1 MGLSEKDI
9 DRLGPAARAQIA
21 AALNH
26 AAARKETLRP
36 KRADEFE
43 SALEARYYEAEIAP
57 KIYAGLIDTVEAPQ
71 GIFANARRGV
81 LRAQVAQCK
90 IYARFLHHIQKRRR
104 RGRRSQKQGSA
115 ALAKLVRLPPP
126 PVYRT
131 IRPPER
137 VEIHRGHFLGGSKCN
152 LKTRSS

>member
-9 DRLGPAARAQIA
+9 DRLGPAARAQIT

-57 KIYAGLIDTVEAPQ
+57 KIYAGLIDTVEAHKEFLLIS
-71 GIFANARRGV
+71 GRACGTAGNRGEFAA
-81 LRAQVAQCK
+81 
-90 IYARFLHHIQKRRR
+90 
-104 RGRRSQKQGSA
+104 
-115 ALAKLVRLPPP
+115 
-126 PVYRT
+126 
-131 IRPPER
+131 
-137 VEIHRGHFLGGSKCN
+137 
-152 LKTRSS
+152 

>member
-43 SALEARYYEAEIAP
+43 SGLEARYYETEIAP
-57 KIYAGLIDTVEAPQ
+57 RIYAGLIDTVETHKEFLLMPAGEYCGLKLHSAKYTPDFFIVYKN
-71 GIFANARRGV
+71 GSVEVVEVKSKPCGVCRARM
-81 LRAQVAQCK
+81 
-90 IYARFLHHIQKRRR
+90 FT
-104 RGRRSQKQGSA
+104 A
-115 ALAKLVRLPPP
+115 AVCL
-126 PVYRT
+126 
-131 IRPPER
+131 
-137 VEIHRGHFLGGSKCN
+137 
-152 LKTRSS
+152 

>member
-43 SALEARYYEAEIAP
+43 SGLEARYYETEIAP
-57 KIYAGLIDTVEAPQ
+57 RIYAGLIDTVETH
-71 GIFANARRGV
+71 
-81 LRAQVAQCK
+81 K
-90 IYARFLHHIQKRRR
+90 EFLLMPAGEYCGLKLHSAKYTPDFFHRLQKRLG
-104 RGRRSQKQGSA
+104 RGRRSQEQSRA
-115 ALAKLVRLPPP
+115 AFAGLVCLPPP
-126 PVYRT
+126 SVYRA

-137 VEIHRGHFLGGSKCN
+137 VEIHRG
-152 LKTRSS
+152 

>member
-43 SALEARYYEAEIAP
+43 SALEARYYETEIAP
-57 KIYAGLIDTVEAPQ
+57 RIYAGLIDTVETHKEFLLMPA
-71 GIFANARRGV
+71 GEYCGLSCTARN
-81 LRAQVAQCK
+81 
-90 IYARFLHHIQKRRR
+90 
-104 RGRRSQKQGSA
+104 
-115 ALAKLVRLPPP
+115 
-126 PVYRT
+126 
-131 IRPPER
+131 IRP
-137 VEIHRGHFLGGSKCN
+137 IFSSST
-152 LKTRSS
+152 KTARSRSSKSRAKPCGVCKARMFTAAVCL